1 MALLVACLRDIVTG
15 GGERRVGGAETIRW
29 VAHVVTQPALF
40 APEEPQS
47 KLAEPQL
54 VVAFVLG
61 GEGAAASRGQLRVSE
76 PTPRRGGAPVIPGVH
91 GVLAEEHALH
101 LLAVVAVPV
110 ARVVAAAA
118 VRVGLLALFVCTGG
132 AVSERSA
139 SRWVVGGW
147 AGLPSSAPSSVFFF
161 FFFRFLPP
169 GSFFFSL
176 SSTTRVTLVKSIL
189 SFSTHSSSRLLS
201 AAPLPD
207 QR

>member
-1 MALLVACLRDIVTG
+1 MLVACLRDIVTV

-110 ARVVAAAA
+110 ARVVATDHPGKPQVEA
-118 VRVGLLALFVCTGG
+118 VRDQQCYRQPQVAHVTQDAQVQRVAELCEVCK
-132 AVSERSA
+132 V
-139 SRWVVGGW
+139 
-147 AGLPSSAPSSVFFF
+147 
-161 FFFRFLPP
+161 
-169 GSFFFSL
+169 
-176 SSTTRVTLVKSIL
+176 
-189 SFSTHSSSRLLS
+189 
-201 AAPLPD
+201 
-207 QR
+207 